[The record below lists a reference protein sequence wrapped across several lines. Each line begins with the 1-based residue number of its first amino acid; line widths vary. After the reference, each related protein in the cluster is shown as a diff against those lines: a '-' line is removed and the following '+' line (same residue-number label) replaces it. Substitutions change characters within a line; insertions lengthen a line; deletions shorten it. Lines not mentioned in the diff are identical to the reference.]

1 MQWALRYQLIATKN
15 RNTKTMIHSIFT
27 QGRKRANRQQRDL
40 GWSENQVKQ
49 SLNKVAGGRLPKQ
62 YSLSFKIKKENE
74 HQ

>member
-1 MQWALRYQLIATKN
+1 
-15 RNTKTMIHSIFT
+15 MIHSIFT

-40 GWSENQVKQ
+40 DGSENQVKQ